1 MGEARGEQKGLCS
14 QNQPKSAQIK
24 DNGNTCEKLS
34 RSLGL
39 VVYAAANRVMATLH
53 HSQKPNSSTALH
65 SCTCSPQSVNRGPE
79 CIPSSTQP
87 SLPWPLDS
95 CGNLNSSKPHT
106 NWKVQGEQVDKHPWL
121 QSTWWLFDSVQVTC
135 TQKKCCKESGLPCS
149 SIVYHIQQDM
159 RTKAWDQIDI
169 SSRDLAGHSG
179 SGNWEATPGD
189 WMVLKNLGSR
199 FDKARRKGICC
210 SKTKPSEPDFGNGL
224 QGSTWNPEGYACVLS
239 TLDAFC
245 QWLPTIDC
253 WSGSVICSQ
262 PEPCTDSFHLVQ
274 YHRSMNPM
282 MAS

>member
-1 MGEARGEQKGLCS
+1 MGEAGGNKKGCVAKIS
-14 QNQPKSAQIK
+14 QSLSKLKTMAIRA
-24 DNGNTCEKLS
+24 KLS

-39 VVYAAANRVMATLH
+39 VVYAAATEWWQLFTTAR
-53 HSQKPNSSTALH
+53 SQTPALL
-65 SCTCSPQSVNRGPE
+65 CTVVPAAHKASIEVQNASQQY
-79 CIPSSTQP
+79 STQLAMTLRFLWKP
-87 SLPWPLDS
+87 KLIQTTYKLKSTRRTSRQTSLTPI
-95 CGNLNSSKPHT
+95 NLMT
-106 NWKVQGEQVDKHPWL
+106 FW
-121 QSTWWLFDSVQVTC
+121 FCAVTC

-159 RTKAWDQIDI
+159 RTKAWDQDKFPRPCR
-169 SSRDLAGHSG
+169 SQWFRQLRS
-179 SGNWEATPGD
+179 NTGD

-224 QGSTWNPEGYACVLS
+224 QGSTWNPEGYACVRS

-262 PEPCTDSFHLVQ
+262 PEPCTNSFHLVQ